1 MICNLDLFKNPSQLA
16 GQFREGFL
24 DRTVKCND
32 NKNSSIESSQS
43 CSNAI
48 KSSNEGLC
56 RGRSVVVGEG
66 CVDLIFAIDC
76 SKSISEHNFNLS
88 LAFVARSV
96 ALFDISAGQARVAL
110 LTYDHK
116 RHRHFNL
123 GEKETTEETVKAI
136 QSASYCGGATATGPV
151 LKHIRTKILPQS
163 KSDCKRTIFLL
174 TDGKNNWAGDPS
186 DEAEQLKNINGTE
199 IYTIAYG
206 DSDLNW
212 DVLSRLASKKE
223 YFFAV
228 REPVILN
235 ELIKKSFTLKL
246 SKPSCFRMFRRLN
259 RNSTDI

>member
-1 MICNLDLFKNPSQLA
+1 M
-16 GQFREGFL
+16 
-24 DRTVKCND
+24 
-32 NKNSSIESSQS
+32 
-43 CSNAI
+43 
-48 KSSNEGLC
+48 
-56 RGRSVVVGEG
+56 
-66 CVDLIFAIDC
+66 
-76 SKSISEHNFNLS
+76 
-88 LAFVARSV
+88 
-96 ALFDISAGQARVAL
+96 
-110 LTYDHK
+110 
-116 RHRHFNL
+116 
-123 GEKETTEETVKAI
+123 
-136 QSASYCGGATATGPV
+136 
-151 LKHIRTKILPQS
+151 KHIRTKILPQS
-163 KSDCKRTIFLL
+163 KSDCKRAIFLL

-246 SKPSCFRMFRRLN
+246 SKPSCFCMFRRLN